1 MSVALLY
8 EEGNAAEQVAA
19 QLTGRAV
26 ARILHGLSSS
36 AFPAAQ
42 WKKCGYWGRYGDV
55 DFEAVLAVAE
65 AEIQACGK

>member
-1 MSVALLY
+1 MVHV
-8 EEGNAAEQVAA
+8 AAEQVAA
-19 QLTGRAV
+19 QLTGRAA

-36 AFPAAQ
+36 AFPAIQ

-65 AEIQACGK
+65 AEIQAWSK